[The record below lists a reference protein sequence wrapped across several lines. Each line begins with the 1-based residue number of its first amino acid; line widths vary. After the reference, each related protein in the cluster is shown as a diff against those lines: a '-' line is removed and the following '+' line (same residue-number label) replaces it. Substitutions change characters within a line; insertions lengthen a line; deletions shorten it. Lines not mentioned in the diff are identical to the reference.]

1 MRPCRYILVLST
13 IALGLWACGDS
24 TDPDDDP
31 LPDNAATAVG
41 LTVRDNVEAS
51 LDAFFPQRL
60 LQPLS
65 IGPAADPCATASAP
79 GDTDGDGVPDE
90 ANYTFT
96 APPCRF
102 EGIRGFNLD
111 VVGQLR
117 IVDPVPETA
126 GFGAVVDLTNFRF
139 SLTAEDTDRNY
150 SVTRNGRLTLS
161 GTTAGLE
168 LASELQI
175 LRTFTGLS
183 DAAMDIVWTMDFDP
197 ETTLQ
202 INQPLPSGSVTVS
215 GHGELVPPGRELRA
229 HRHHGDA
236 APLRLRLR
244 PSRPALR
251 RRRARRLRHLR
262 RDPGRGTHPVE
273 QLRRGPRHR
282 VRRRGVA
289 RAVRRPEG
297 PSSPET

>member
-1 MRPCRYILVLST
+1 MRPCRYTLLLGI

-24 TDPDDDP
+24 NGPDDDP
-31 LPDNAATAVG
+31 LPDNAGTAVG

-51 LDAFFPQRL
+51 FDAFFPSRL

-65 IGPAADPCATASAP
+65 FGPATEPCATASAP

-117 IVDPVPETA
+117 IVDPAPETA

-139 SLTAEDTDRNY
+139 TLTHEDSDRNY
-150 SVTRNGRLTLS
+150 SVTRNGRLELS
-161 GTTAGLE
+161 GNTAGLE
-168 LASELQI
+168 LATNLQV

-183 DAAMDIVWTMDFDP
+183 DAAVEAAWIMDFTP

-202 INQPLPSGSVTVS
+202 INQPLPSGAVTVS
-215 GHGELVPPGRELRA
+215 GTVNWSRQDENFDLTITTVTPLHYDSACDQAGQRFDEGELAISGTFGETPGAVHIDWSNCGE
-229 HRHHGDA
+229 
-236 APLRLRLR
+236 
-244 PSRPALR
+244 
-251 RRRARRLRHLR
+251 
-262 RDPGRGTHPVE
+262 DPDIE
-273 QLRRGPRHR
+273 F
-282 VRRRGVA
+282 VA
-289 RAVRRPEG
+289 DE
-297 PSSPET
+297 